1 MNVATWG
8 ARMGAIASCLLLA
21 GDVRA
26 VDVRGSVRSSEEP
39 KTKAIEAVRPPY
51 WHEWNGFIEP
61 KKSGVDYAREVTA
74 ALFGPVETRDA
85 TSIALKDGTLTPN
98 TIVVQHGAQLRIRNE
113 DDFPHELYVD
123 GLKNFD
129 ARSTG
134 PGQTRSIPMDQTGVF
149 VVRDM
154 LSPHIKGQLHVVA
167 KVSVLVNPGPDG
179 AFVFRDVPPGRYTLK
194 FFRGER
200 VLAGGDVEI
209 ASTRDV
215 VLDPFAIDTLP
226 AASTGK

>member
-1 MNVATWG
+1 MNVATSG
-8 ARMGAIASCLLLA
+8 ALLGAIVSCLLLA

-26 VDVRGSVRSSEEP
+26 VDVRGSVRSSEER
-39 KTKAIEAVRPPY
+39 KAKPIEAVRPPY
-51 WHEWNGFIEP
+51 WQEWNGFIEP
-61 KKSGVDYAREVTA
+61 KKAGVDYAREVTA

-85 TSIALKDGTLTPN
+85 TSIALRDGTLAPS
-98 TIVVQHGAQLRIRNE
+98 TIVVQHGTPLRIRNE
-113 DDFPHELYVD
+113 DDFPHELYAE

-129 ARSTG
+129 ARATG

-154 LSPHIKGQLHVVA
+154 LSPHVKGVLHVVT
-167 KVSVLVNPGPDG
+167 KVSLMVNPGHDG
-179 AFVFRDVPPGRYTLK
+179 AFVFRDVPPGHYTLK
-194 FFRGER
+194 LFRGER

-215 VLDPFAIDTLP
+215 ALDPFSLELLP
-226 AASTGK
+226 AAATGK

>member
-1 MNVATWG
+1 MNVAAWS
-8 ARMGAIASCLLLA
+8 ARMGVIVSCLLLA

-39 KTKAIEAVRPPY
+39 KAKGIEAVRPPY
-51 WHEWNGFIEP
+51 WQEWNGFIEP
-61 KKSGVDYAREVTA
+61 KKAGVDYAREVTA

-85 TSIALKDGTLTPN
+85 TTIALRDGTLMPN
-98 TIVVQHGAQLRIRNE
+98 TIVVQHGTQLRIRNE
-113 DDFPHELYVD
+113 DDFPHELYVE
-123 GLKNFD
+123 GVKGFE
-129 ARSTG
+129 ARSTA

-154 LSPHIKGQLHVVA
+154 LSPHVKGQLHVVA
-167 KVSVLVNPGPDG
+167 KVSMLVNPGPDG

-200 VLAGGDVEI
+200 VLAGGGVEI
-209 ASTRDV
+209 TSTRDV
-215 VLDPFAIDTLP
+215 VLDPMALDALP
-226 AASTGK
+226 AATTGK

>member
-8 ARMGAIASCLLLA
+8 ARMGAIAFCLLLA

-39 KTKAIEAVRPPY
+39 KAKAIEAVRPPY
-51 WHEWNGFIEP
+51 WQEWNGFIEP
-61 KKSGVDYAREVTA
+61 KKAGVDYAREVTA

-85 TSIALKDGTLTPN
+85 TTVALRDGTLSPS
-98 TIVVQHGAQLRIRNE
+98 TIVVQHGTPLRIRND
-113 DDFPHELYVD
+113 DDFPHELYAE

-154 LSPHIKGQLHVVA
+154 LSPHVKGLLHVVT
-167 KVSVLVNPGPDG
+167 KVSLIVNPGHDG
-179 AFVFRDVPPGRYTLK
+179 AFVFREVPPGHYTLK

-200 VLAGGDVEI
+200 VLSGGDVEI

-215 VLDPFAIDTLP
+215 VLDPVALDTLP
-226 AASTGK
+226 AITPGK